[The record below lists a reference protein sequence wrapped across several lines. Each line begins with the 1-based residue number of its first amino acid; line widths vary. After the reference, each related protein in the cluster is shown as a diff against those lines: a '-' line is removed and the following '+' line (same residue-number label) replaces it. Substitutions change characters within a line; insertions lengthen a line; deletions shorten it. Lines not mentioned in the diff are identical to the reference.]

1 MDKNPSFTL
10 AKTCDKNRHA
20 VSLPFLAG
28 SSPFKMKFIN
38 ISLSLRIL
46 PAQLSLCVPRSKL
59 LIGMCCACAVFGVC
73 ADDDFLRNES
83 TWVLFLDVLPILA
96 SAQLQNCKQVA
107 FRLYF
112 IQSEKPTVNLRLE
125 SDFPLS
131 VLKCLERSIL
141 PGKKNFQKSHLQG
154 ALSLKSLCPGK
165 QVVDRQ
171 LLPPKIIKS
180 SWSDLGLLLCV
191 WLQWKWVLFFGFHND
206 IIKTSPVYRSL
217 LLQKLLGFFFLRL
230 SKLLKYLN
238 PWNIWF
244 SQVLSS
250 LINFAFKHY

>member
-1 MDKNPSFTL
+1 MDKNPSFLL

-20 VSLPFLAG
+20 GSLPFLAG
-28 SSPFKMKFIN
+28 SNPFKMKFIN

-59 LIGMCCACAVFGVC
+59 LIGTCCACAVFGVC

-112 IQSEKPTVNLRLE
+112 IQSEKPTVNFRLE

-141 PGKKNFQKSHLQG
+141 PGKKK
-154 ALSLKSLCPGK
+154 
-165 QVVDRQ
+165 
-171 LLPPKIIKS
+171 
-180 SWSDLGLLLCV
+180 
-191 WLQWKWVLFFGFHND
+191 
-206 IIKTSPVYRSL
+206 
-217 LLQKLLGFFFLRL
+217 L
-230 SKLLKYLN
+230 SKKPPTGCTKLKK
-238 PWNIWF
+238 F
-244 SQVLSS
+244 VSGETGC
-250 LINFAFKHY
+250 